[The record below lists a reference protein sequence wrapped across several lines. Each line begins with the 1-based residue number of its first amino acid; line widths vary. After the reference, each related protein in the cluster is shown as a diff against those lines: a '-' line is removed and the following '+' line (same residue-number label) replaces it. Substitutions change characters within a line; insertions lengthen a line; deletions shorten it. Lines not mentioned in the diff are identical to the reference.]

1 MMRNLQK
8 IRLTVLS
15 AVLGAFVIMSE
26 KSSEA
31 AVVVLETSKG
41 QVEIERRAYVRL
53 LEGS

>member
-1 MMRNLQK
+1 MMRNLRK

-15 AVLGAFVIMSE
+15 AVLGAFFIMSE

-41 QVEIERRAYVRL
+41 QVEIEMKPELAPIT
-53 LEGS
+53 